1 MEYISE
7 PGRQWLKEKSKIQR
21 PQNGVLAKEDNK
33 AASLNS
39 LMQRE

>member
-1 MEYISE
+1 MT
-7 PGRQWLKEKSKIQR
+7 KFKIQK

-33 AASLNS
+33 AVSLNS